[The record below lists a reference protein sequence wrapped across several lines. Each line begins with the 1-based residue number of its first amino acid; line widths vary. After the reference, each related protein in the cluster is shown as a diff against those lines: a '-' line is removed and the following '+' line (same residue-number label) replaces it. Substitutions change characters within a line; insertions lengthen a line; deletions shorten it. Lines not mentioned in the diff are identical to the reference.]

1 MKYKQI
7 LKELDRYSDGV
18 YSELTPDQVDNKPH
32 AYEDD
37 LSANAEQAVRLR
49 DKMYQVLISIER
61 CRLNEVEPLFK
72 EMESLMNQIR
82 KLIPT
87 ETTPSLEYKGSYNAR
102 IQV

>member
-7 LKELDRYSDGV
+7 LKELNRYSDGV
-18 YSELTPDQVDNKPH
+18 FSEFTPDQVDDKPH

-37 LSANAEQAVRLR
+37 LSQNAEQAIRLR
-49 DKMYQVLISIER
+49 NKMYQVLISIER

-82 KLIPT
+82 ELILT
-87 ETTPSLEYKGSYNAR
+87 ESTPSLNYKGSYNAS
-102 IQV
+102 V